1 MQFIVV
7 ARRAV
12 FAYQWSAAFV
22 DSGGWPL
29 RVLIVPVEAPG
40 GDGDFAGFSY
50 RSSNELSGLQ
60 RLILAKSCSFDC
72 QMCDQPIYINAS
84 FTFAGA
90 KTFREK
96 CLYPFVLICSRCL
109 AKEFSDSA
117 PSVLIQCADDVMW
130 NCASTC
136 LKHTCGCDI
145 QIVESFSETAFSHC
159 KFETF
164 IEAMRGS

>member
-12 FAYQWSAAFV
+12 FAYQW
-22 DSGGWPL
+22 
-29 RVLIVPVEAPG
+29 VLIVPVEAPG

-72 QMCDQPIYINAS
+72 QTDRCLSAFAPDISRLSSEAGPASHLIAGTVCDQPIYINAS

-117 PSVLIQCADDVMW
+117 PSVLIQCADDVVIHGRVGK
-130 NCASTC
+130 NFA
-136 LKHTCGCDI
+136 D
-145 QIVESFSETAFSHC
+145 VELRINLLETHL
-159 KFETF
+159 
-164 IEAMRGS
+164 RL